1 MSYVVERE
9 TAPVALPPGPS
20 ESTDK
25 QVARFDQ
32 DPFGRLRE
40 LLREYGPIFTLRL
53 GSYGFGGAE
62 DTGIPH
68 NGNWVFLT
76 RPDQV
81 RIMHEADHDTVDAAA
96 ANIVF
101 FGAVDDGSVGY
112 ITGRAHRLRRSQL
125 LPAFSSRRDYAAL
138 ITDVARRA
146 CRRWPRGETF
156 ELFGELQ
163 KMTSEVIVRIVCA
176 NVDRSGQ
183 ARLVELLPK
192 TEDARL
198 SFDQVDAAV
207 AGIREVVADA
217 LPGYLAR
224 AAASGNH
231 DVLAQ
236 LLTYARD
243 GDRSLTDQVLV
254 DEVFSLLY
262 TGFSTTANSLSW
274 AFVRLMTEPQARRRL
289 IAEVGDRFRG
299 DRPLCREDFIGLDYV
314 EATVKETLRLH
325 PVSALNGVRMVT
337 REMCI
342 DDYLIP
348 PGTFLVQCAYLLQ
361 RSPDLYQDP
370 DAFRPERFL
379 GVTVDPANWA
389 PFGGGD
395 RTCIGRG
402 FASEEMKMVLATV
415 VPELGLELQG
425 DYPEARRQGL
435 FMAPANRV
443 PCRIRD

>member
-1 MSYVVERE
+1 MSHVVERG
-9 TAPVALPPGPS
+9 AVPVALPPGPS
-20 ESTDK
+20 ESTPG
-25 QVARFDQ
+25 QVAWFDQ

-40 LLREYGPIFTLRL
+40 LARTYGPIFTLRL
-53 GSYGFGGAE
+53 GSYGFGTTG
-62 DTGIPH
+62 DTGVPH

-76 RPDQV
+76 RPHQV
-81 RIMHEADHDTVDAAA
+81 RIMHEADHDTADAAA

-112 ITGRAHRLRRSQL
+112 ITGKAHRLRRSQL
-125 LPAFSSRRDYAAL
+125 LPAFSSRRDYATV

-146 CRRWPRGETF
+146 VRRWPRGKTF

-163 KMTSEVIVRIVCA
+163 TMTSEVIVAIVCA
-176 NVDRSGQ
+176 NLDRAGQ
-183 ARLVELLPK
+183 SRLVELLPR

-198 SFDQVDAAV
+198 PFEEVDAAV
-207 AGIREVVADA
+207 AGIREVVGDA
-217 LPGYLAR
+217 LPGYLER

-236 LLTYARD
+236 LLTSARD
-243 GDRSLTDQVLV
+243 DRSLTDSVLV

-274 AFVRLMTEPQARRRL
+274 AFVRLMSEPEARRRL
-289 IAEVGDRFRG
+289 IAEVGDRFSG
-299 DRPLCREDFIGLDYV
+299 ERPYSREDFVGLDYV

-337 REMCI
+337 RELRV
-342 DDYLIP
+342 DDYLMP

-361 RSPDLYQDP
+361 RSSDLYQDP
-370 DAFRPERFL
+370 EAFHPDRFL
-379 GVTVDPANWA
+379 HRTVDPANWA

-395 RTCIGRG
+395 RICIGRG

-415 VPELGLELQG
+415 VPQVSMELDG
-425 DYPEARRQGL
+425 DFPAARRQGL

-443 PCRIRD
+443 PCRIRA